1 LSLSGSTTRATFGDG
16 RSAVRLTARSE
27 YGLLAL
33 IDLACRAGQGPVSAR
48 GVAERQRI
56 PGKFL
61 EQLFA
66 SLRKAGL
73 VTAVRGAHGGFE
85 LSRAASAI
93 TVLDVVEALEG
104 PLRPTLCGGEVACER
119 GGACAA
125 ADVWGRA
132 TSALR
137 DVFGTT
143 TLAALAG
150 AQTAIDED
158 GGQPVAAEST
168 GGAKHD
174 G

>member
-1 LSLSGSTTRATFGDG
+1 M
-16 RSAVRLTARSE
+16 RLTARSE

-33 IDLACRAGQGPVSAR
+33 IDLACRSGQGPVSAR

-85 LSRAASAI
+85 LSRPASAI

-104 PLRPTLCGGEVACER
+104 PLKPTLCAGEVACER

-132 TSALR
+132 THALR
-137 DVFGTT
+137 DVFGST

-150 AQTAIDED
+150 AQAAMDED
-158 GGQPVAAEST
+158 SGGPGRAAERT
-168 GGAKHD
+168 GGARHD
-174 G
+174 E